1 MSLESKL
8 EAWVAAGLIDAD
20 AAARIRAHEEAN
32 DRPYVLW
39 AIVGLGLFALA
50 LGLALIVAA
59 NWDVIADWLKLG
71 AHLALTAAAAVAVW
85 VGAARGNRWLKEG
98 ALFLL
103 AVLVLAGIA
112 LHSQVYQLTGPM
124 WQALVPWLLLMTPAM
139 LLAGST
145 RLVAYGWAG
154 MLLGTLASLALENEH
169 AAGLW
174 YFVHGLA
181 IAGPV
186 LLIGLSLLPWRNRL
200 SFADGLREVGV
211 IIWLGGVSFAHF
223 VWAGTVTST
232 EAGEMAVRLVVPV
245 VVAAAAVW
253 AGRRWRMIPQAMLLP
268 IIAAPMAALLL
279 ATVVPHADGWP
290 ARLAGALIYMAMW
303 GVIARAA
310 IVSGWRALFGV
321 AIAAVGIRIFIIYF
335 ELFGSLATTGAGLII
350 GGILLIALA
359 LGWRRVFA
367 LVGRTRA

>member
-20 AAARIRAHEEAN
+20 AAARIRTHEEAN

-71 AHLALTAAAAVAVW
+71 VHLALTAAAAAAVW
-85 VGAARGNRWLKEG
+85 VGAARDNRWLKEG

-103 AVLVLAGIA
+103 AAFVLAGIA

-124 WQALVPWLLLMTPAM
+124 WQALVPWLVLMTPAM
-139 LLAGST
+139 LIAGST

-154 MLLGTLASLALENEH
+154 MLLWTLASLALENEH
-169 AAGLW
+169 ADGLW

-181 IAGPV
+181 IAGPL
-186 LLIGLSLLPWRNRL
+186 LLIGISLLPWRSR

-211 IIWLGGVSFAHF
+211 LIWLGGVSFAHF
-223 VWAGTVTST
+223 VWAGTVTTS

-253 AGRRWRMIPQAMLLP
+253 AGRRWRMVPQAMLLP

-290 ARLAGALIYMAMW
+290 ARLVGALIYMAMW
-303 GVIARAA
+303 GVVARAA
-310 IVSGWRALFGV
+310 IASGWRALFGV
-321 AIAAVGIRIFIIYF
+321 AIAAIGIRIFIIYF

-350 GGILLIALA
+350 GGVLLIALA

-367 LVGRTRA
+367 LVARKRT

>member
-1 MSLESKL
+1 MSLERKL
-8 EAWVAAGLIDAD
+8 EAWVAAGLIDTD
-20 AAARIRAHEEAN
+20 AAARIRAYEEAH

-50 LGLALIVAA
+50 LGIALLVAA
-59 NWDVIADWLKLG
+59 NWDVIADALKLG
-71 AHLALTAAAAVAVW
+71 VHLALTAAAA
-85 VGAARGNRWLKEG
+85 AAAWIGTKRDNPWLKEG

-103 AVLVLAGIA
+103 AALVLAGIA

-124 WQALVPWLLLMTPAM
+124 WQALVPWLVLMTPAM
-139 LLAGST
+139 LIAGST
-145 RLVAYGWAG
+145 RLVAYAWAG
-154 MLLGTLASLALENEH
+154 MLLWALTSLALENEH
-169 AAGLW
+169 SGGLW

-186 LLIGLSLLPWRNRL
+186 TLIGLSLLPWHVRR

-211 IIWLGGVSFAHF
+211 LIWLGGVSLVHF
-223 VWAGTVTST
+223 VWAGTVTAS

-245 VVAAAAVW
+245 IVAAVAVW
-253 AGRRWRMIPQAMLLP
+253 AGRRWRMIPQEMLLP

-279 ATVVPHADGWP
+279 ATVVPHEDGWP
-290 ARLAGALIYMAMW
+290 ARLVGALIYMAMW

-310 IVSGWRALFGV
+310 IASGWRALFGV
-321 AIAAVGIRIFIIYF
+321 AIAAIGIRIFIIYF

-350 GGILLIALA
+350 GGVLLIALA

-367 LVGRTRA
+367 LVGRKRA

>member
-20 AAARIRAHEEAN
+20 AAARIRTHEEAN

-71 AHLALTAAAAVAVW
+71 VHLALTAAAAAAVW
-85 VGAARGNRWLKEG
+85 VGAARDNRWLKEG

-103 AVLVLAGIA
+103 AAFVLAGIA
-112 LHSQVYQLTGPM
+112 LHSQVYQLIGPM
-124 WQALVPWLLLMTPAM
+124 WQALVPWLVLMTPAM
-139 LLAGST
+139 LIAGST

-154 MLLGTLASLALENEH
+154 MLLWTLASLALENEH
-169 AAGLW
+169 ADGLW

-181 IAGPV
+181 IAGPL
-186 LLIGLSLLPWRNRL
+186 LLIGISLLPWRSR

-211 IIWLGGVSFAHF
+211 LIWLGGVSFTHF
-223 VWAGTVTST
+223 VWAGTVTTS

-245 VVAAAAVW
+245 VVVAAAVW
-253 AGRRWRMIPQAMLLP
+253 AGRRWRMVPQAMLLP

-290 ARLAGALIYMAMW
+290 ARLVGALIYMTMW

-310 IVSGWRALFGV
+310 IASGWRALFGV
-321 AIAAVGIRIFIIYF
+321 AIAAIGIRIFIIYF

-350 GGILLIALA
+350 GGVLLIALA

-367 LVGRTRA
+367 LVARKRT